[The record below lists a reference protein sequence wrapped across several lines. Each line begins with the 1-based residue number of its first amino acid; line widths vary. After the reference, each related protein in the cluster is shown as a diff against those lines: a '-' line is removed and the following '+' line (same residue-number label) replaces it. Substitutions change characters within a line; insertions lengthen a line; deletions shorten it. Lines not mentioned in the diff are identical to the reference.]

1 MQIFFLYFFK
11 SVLMVIGH
19 PTVKRGMGKGGI
31 LIPLT
36 DLILVH
42 FCVCPKPRHGFLGPY
57 VMLVTVVNDI

>member
-1 MQIFFLYFFK
+1 
-11 SVLMVIGH
+11 MVIGH
-19 PTVKRGMGKGGI
+19 PTVKRGMGKGGGI

-42 FCVCPKPRHGFLGPY
+42 FCVCPKPRHGFPGPY